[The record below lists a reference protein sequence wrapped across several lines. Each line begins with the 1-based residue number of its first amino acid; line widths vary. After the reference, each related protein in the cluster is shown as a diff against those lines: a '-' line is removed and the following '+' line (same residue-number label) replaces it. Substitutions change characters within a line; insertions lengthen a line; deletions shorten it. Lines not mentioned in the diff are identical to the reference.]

1 MHLNKYLML
10 FFLVIESTFGFSQ
23 RKSGPEKSLDRYC
36 QSLGLIDIQQ
46 ADSSIRVDLMYA
58 RKDNFTGKILYR
70 SLTRAYLHPDAAGIL
85 LKAQKLL
92 EERRPGYHLVVYD
105 AARPMSVQQQMWN
118 VVKGTEMNRYVAN
131 PAKGGGLHNYG
142 LAVDISIAGPDGKP
156 LPMGT
161 QVDHLGKEAHI
172 TEEPELVRT
181 GKITEAERRNRLLLR
196 SVMKRAGFRA
206 LPTEWWHFNYCSR
219 ETARKNYKIIR

>member
-10 FFLVIESTFGFSQ
+10 FFLVVESTFGFSQ
-23 RKSGPEKSLDRYC
+23 RKSGPEKSLDCYC
-36 QSLGLIDIQQ
+36 QSLGLVDIQQ
-46 ADSSIRVDLMYA
+46 ADSNIRVDLMYA
-58 RKDNFTGKILYR
+58 REDNFTGKILYR

-118 VVKGTEMNRYVAN
+118 AVKGTEKNRYVAN

-142 LAVDISIAGPDGKP
+142 LAVDISIAGPDGRP

-161 QVDHLGKEAHI
+161 KVDHLGKEAHI
-172 TEEPELVRT
+172 TEETELVRT